1 MAKRTLYQMDFLI
14 DTEIIDDI
22 KTLKEDVDN
31 CYYKGWTWD
40 EFVESA
46 LLTFSKMLDSK
57 ISPKLFD
64 NYLAFREGSI
74 PEEQATY
81 TTQEAFDLASI
92 AEMRTRQTICEHFH
106 VSKIEELDE
115 IVRIGHFYKKVNE
128 EESGKS
134 TKRDSIDDVIGH
146 EKVKNKIKRLTCLAE
161 KGLYTTKFNIANS
174 MNYAFLGNPGTGK
187 TMMARALANEFYEK
201 GILPSCKVVETDRA
215 ALIGEYLGQTSP
227 LVKKCF
233 KDALGGVLIIDEAY
247 TLGDNQS
254 YANEA
259 LTEINKL
266 MEDYRGQLVVVFSG
280 YKKETLEMLEKNIGL
295 KSRINGYFEFEDYT
309 DEELKQ
315 ILNLYAKKTKVVIDS
330 DVSDRIIQLVSE
342 KRGTNEYGN
351 ARDLRNIFEGVLE
364 YWAFRTNDNIACN
377 VIQIEDLDS
386 WEKDNNDVRKNGH

>member
-1 MAKRTLYQMDFLI
+1 MAQRMLYQMDFLV
-14 DTEIIDDI
+14 DTRKVDDI

-31 CYYKGWTWD
+31 CYYRGWTWD

-57 ISPKLFD
+57 ISPMLFD
-64 NYLAFREGSI
+64 DYLNYREGSL
-74 PEEQATY
+74 PEEQTSY
-81 TTQEAFDLASI
+81 TAQEAFDLASI
-92 AEMRTRQTICEHFH
+92 TEMRTKQELCEHFH
-106 VSKIEELDE
+106 VGRIEDLDD
-115 IVRIGHFYKKVNE
+115 IVRIGHFYKKINDE
-128 EESGKS
+128 E
-134 TKRDSIDDVIGH
+134 RDKHAKHESIDDVIGH

-187 TMMARALANEFYEK
+187 TMMARALANEFYER
-201 GILPSCKVVETDRA
+201 GILPSRKVVETDRA
-215 ALIGEYLGQTSP
+215 ALIAEYLGQTSP

-233 KDALGGVLIIDEAY
+233 KEALGGVLIIDEAY
-247 TLGDNQS
+247 TLGDGTS

-280 YKKETLEMLEKNIGL
+280 YKKETIEMFEKNVGL

-315 ILNLYAKKTKVVIDS
+315 ILDLYAKKTKVVVDAP
-330 DVSDRIIQLVSE
+330 VSKRIIELVNE
-342 KRGTNEYGN
+342 KRGTKEYGN
-351 ARDLRNIFEGVLE
+351 ARTLRNIFEGVLE
-364 YWAFRTNDNIACN
+364 YWAYRTNDNIACN
-377 VIQIEDLDS
+377 IIQIEDLEA
-386 WEKDNNDVRKNGH
+386 WEKDNINVRKNGH